1 MKQGYHF
8 IKNIFILIALLSP
21 YTVFAKTP
29 NFDIS
34 LSEFLLKNS
43 SAIISQ
49 IHSESGLAYES
60 LSSQLK
66 ILGCS
71 SEQLTSKKIKDIN
84 APFELRKN
92 ITELF
97 ANCANKETP
106 DKDIFESLKN
116 KDVYLVLAGESL
128 KSPMSYFG
136 HSMILFL
143 DQNDFYF
150 SPVLSVL
157 AKTDEL
163 SPFEEIIKGGFSE
176 IEAQVNFIPFH
187 QIIDY
192 YNNQESREL
201 KLIKLSPD
209 QFNKTKLIQH
219 FIDLSNRNIKYNFF
233 TQNCSTYIYEALEAS
248 CNCLDD
254 EPHIITP
261 ISIEKK
267 LYELSHNQKQFELNS
282 LFSRF
287 HKHYNE
293 LSNKEKTIVKGYYRG
308 DIPPQKYNDN
318 VEQSAILASRLSF
331 NTYGKPNSSYSD
343 ILNAFGYDSFLLQS
357 PPSLSKPVDSSLD
370 STNISSAKLSL
381 LETGVSLKLSAV
393 DFNHFEQRQQH
404 SISSKLSAA
413 SIEIYQASDETK
425 IHAIDVL
432 DIRAINPIDFVS
444 QKASWRLR
452 VGAEENPQ
460 QELKGLISFAIG
472 AATQL
477 SKAKLYIL
485 PSVEISESSSFPVYV
500 GIQYKTPLFSIDY
513 TSKDFEDHSLS
524 IFRRESS
531 SIGYELNATK
541 EKASSTSFKA
551 SLAFYF

>member
-1 MKQGYHF
+1 MKQGYHP
-8 IKNIFILIALLSP
+8 IKFIFILIALLSP
-21 YTVFAKTP
+21 YKALSHTP
-29 NFDIS
+29 FFDIS

-60 LSSQLK
+60 LKYQL
-66 ILGCS
+66 IRLGCS
-71 SEQLTSKKIKDIN
+71 SEQLTSQKIKDIN
-84 APFELRKN
+84 TPFELRKN
-92 ITELF
+92 LTELF
-97 ANCANKETP
+97 ANC
-106 DKDIFESLKN
+106 DKRENPPKNIFESLKN

-163 SPFEEIIKGGFSE
+163 TPFEEIIKGGFSE

-201 KLIKLSPD
+201 RLIKLPPD
-209 QFNKTKLIQH
+209 EFDKEKLIQH
-219 FIDLSNRNIKYNFF
+219 FEKLSNRDIKYNFF
-233 TQNCSTYIYEALEAS
+233 TQNCSTYIYEALESS
-248 CNCLDD
+248 CNCLDHG
-254 EPHIITP
+254 PHIITP

-267 LYELSHNQKQFELNS
+267 IYEISYNHNKFELNS

-287 HKHYNE
+287 HEHYNE
-293 LSNKEKTIVKGYYRG
+293 LSNKEKSIVKGYYEG
-308 DIPPQKYNDN
+308 DIPPKKYNHD

-331 NTYGKPNSSYSD
+331 NTYGKPNSTYSN
-343 ILNAFGYDSFLLQS
+343 ILNTFGYDSFLLQS
-357 PPSLSKPVDSSLD
+357 PPSHSKPVDSSLD
-370 STNISSAKLSL
+370 STNISSAKLTL
-381 LETGVSLKLSAV
+381 FEAGVSLKLSAV
-393 DFNHFEQRQQH
+393 DFNHHEQRQQRN
-404 SISSKLSAA
+404 ISSKLSVA
-413 SIEIYQASDETK
+413 SIEIYQQSGETK
-425 IHAIDVL
+425 IHSIDAL

-444 QKASWRLR
+444 QKASWRLK

-472 AATQL
+472 AATQIN
-477 SKAKLYIL
+477 KAKLYIL
-485 PSVEISESSSFPVYV
+485 PSVEISESSSFPVYA
-500 GIQYKTPLFSIDY
+500 GIQYKTSLFSIDY
-513 TSKDFEDHSLS
+513 TSKDFKDHSLS
-524 IFRRESS
+524 IFRRENSS
-531 SIGYELNATK
+531 FGYELNASK
-541 EKASSTSFKA
+541 EKDSSTSFKA
-551 SLAFYF
+551 TLALYF